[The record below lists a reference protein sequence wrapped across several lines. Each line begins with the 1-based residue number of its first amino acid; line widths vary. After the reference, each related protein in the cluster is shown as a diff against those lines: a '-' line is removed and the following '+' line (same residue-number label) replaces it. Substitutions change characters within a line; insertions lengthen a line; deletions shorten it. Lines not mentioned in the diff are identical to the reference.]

1 MIKELPVSVV
11 AYLQTE
17 WKVFL
22 RPDISSDAEFL
33 DIAEELWLR
42 WLYQMID
49 YLIFFKF
56 RVWIAGFQF
65 F

>member
-1 MIKELPVSVV
+1 
-11 AYLQTE
+11 
-17 WKVFL
+17 
-22 RPDISSDAEFL
+22 
-33 DIAEELWLR
+33 
-42 WLYQMID
+42 MID